1 MSSDFKE
8 LLAEFNAHAVEF
20 IVVGAH
26 ALAAHGRIRATKH
39 LVVWIRPS
47 PENAPR
53 VLAAI
58 SDFGGPLF
66 DLTEEDF
73 AKPGIIFQMGV
84 EPVRIDILTELM
96 ATTFDEAWAARVTTT
111 FEGEP
116 VAVLS
121 RDILIRNKKAVGR
134 VQDLADAEWLEMNA
148 P

>member
-8 LLAEFNAHAVEF
+8 LLSEFNAHEVEF

-26 ALAAHGRIRATKH
+26 ALAAHGRIRATKD
-39 LVVWIRPS
+39 LDVWIRPS

-58 SDFGGPLF
+58 ADFGGPLF
-66 DLTEEDF
+66 DLTEDDF
-73 AKPGIIFQMGV
+73 SKPGIVFQMGV
-84 EPVRIDILTELM
+84 EPVRIDILTELK
-96 ATTFDEAWAARVTTT
+96 ATTFDEAWADRVTTT

-134 VQDLADAEWLEMNA
+134 VQDLADAEWLEKNT

>member
-8 LLAEFNAHAVEF
+8 LLAEFNAHGVEF

-26 ALAAHGRIRATKH
+26 ALAAHGRIRATKD
-39 LVVWIRPS
+39 LDVWIRPS

-73 AKPGIIFQMGV
+73 AKPGIVFQIGV

-96 ATTFDEAWAARVTTT
+96 ATTFDEAGPLASRLRSR
-111 FEGEP
+111 GN
-116 VAVLS
+116 LS
-121 RDILIRNKKAVGR
+121 PCSRGTSSYGTRRRSDGCRTSPMPSGLR
-134 VQDLADAEWLEMNA
+134 
-148 P
+148 